1 MWKTEQFGT
10 AHEGYVG
17 AVLDDGTEPEPAYL
31 DPGSSA
37 NFVKTREWWAYSG
50 SFNRPRA
57 ARGRAACSCGW
68 RGQNKY
74 PIDWDAVDAF
84 AETFP
89 LPEPL
94 DDWRQHIDDVEART
108 VPLPTELVALLDQ
121 LDSQLNNLADEAP
134 LAALKGVATLESM
147 VKRVAASAATNA
159 EADAHTGEE
168 LAQALGV
175 SPSDAESRLLRYLL
189 TR

>member
-1 MWKTEQFGT
+1 MWTTEQFGT

-17 AVLDDGTEPEPAYL
+17 AVLDDGTEPDPAYL
-31 DPGSSA
+31 DPGSGA
-37 NFVKTREWWAYSG
+37 NFHKTREWWAYNG
-50 SFNRPRA
+50 SLNRPQA

-68 RGQNKY
+68 RGENEY
-74 PIDWDAVDAF
+74 AIDWHAVDIF
-84 AETFP
+84 TETFP
-89 LPEPL
+89 APEPL
-94 DDWRQHIDDVEART
+94 DDWRRHIDDVEART
-108 VPLPTELVALLDQ
+108 VPLPTGLVALLDQ
-121 LDSQLNNLADEAP
+121 LDSQLTNLAEEAP
-134 LAALKGVATLESM
+134 LAALKGVAALESM
-147 VKRVAASAATNA
+147 VKRVAASAAMNA